1 MSNERRKSPRMA
13 VEMSVD
19 LMLASQSGKTMAG
32 PVNVTLNT
40 FSLHG
45 GSILL
50 PSIQADGMHLFYG
63 CNDPDSCCLM
73 LRFVDYAEKGHTIS
87 CRPVWFDK
95 ELDEVPAYYK
105 MGFKF
110 IRAEDREDI
119 KLLHQI
125 AHGKSEKKLFKFLGD
140 FFTRS

>member
-1 MSNERRKSPRMA
+1 MSNERRRSLRMV

-19 LMLASQSGKTMAG
+19 LMLAGQSGKTMAG

-45 GSILL
+45 GSVLL

-63 CNDPDSCCLM
+63 CNDRESRCLM
-73 LRFVDYAEKGHTIS
+73 LRFVDDAEQSHMIS

-95 ELDEVPAYYK
+95 ELDELPSYYK
-105 MGFKF
+105 MGFEF
-110 IRAEDREDI
+110 IRPEDRDNI

-125 AHGKSEKKLFKFLGD
+125 AQGKPEKKLFKFLGNL
-140 FFTRS
+140 FTRS

>member
-1 MSNERRKSPRMA
+1 MGNERRRSPRMA
-13 VEMSVD
+13 VEVSVD
-19 LMLASQSGKTMAG
+19 MMLAGQSGKTKAG

-45 GSILL
+45 GSVLL
-50 PSIQADGMHLFYG
+50 SSIQADGKHLFYD

-73 LRFVDYAEKGHTIS
+73 LRFVDEAEQSHTIS

-95 ELDEVPAYYK
+95 EIDKVPAYYK
-105 MGFKF
+105 MGFEF
-110 IRAEDREDI
+110 IRAEDRDDI

-125 AHGKSEKKLFKFLGD
+125 AQGKSGKKLFRLLGD

>member
-1 MSNERRKSPRMA
+1 MSKERRRSPRMA

-40 FSLHG
+40 FSLNG
-45 GSILL
+45 GSVLL

-63 CNDPDSCCLM
+63 CNDRESRCLI
-73 LRFVDYAEKGHTIS
+73 LRFKDGEEQSHMIS

-95 ELDEVPAYYK
+95 ELDEVPSYYK
-105 MGFKF
+105 MGFEF
-110 IRAEDREDI
+110 IRAEDHDDI
-119 KLLHQI
+119 RLLHQI
-125 AHGKSEKKLFKFLGD
+125 AQGKSEKKLSKFLGSL
-140 FFTRS
+140 FTRS